1 MGDGRAICSR
11 TSEDSDRSPT
21 GGMREI
27 ILRCGNAPLCG
38 VVYVTMT
45 TPRILAAPLAVF
57 LAASSAAQLPSPQLD
72 VRFAPSAS
80 IYIAQENRNFAL
92 GSIEI
97 QNAAIVNTGSTAVT
111 VGEVLIDMLV
121 GGEVFRSERL
131 SGRLL
136 AQRWNRLKAYLDTPG
151 VLASE
156 EPRYRFKELL
166 GSQITLS
173 SSTTL
178 APGTAMYVA
187 RRYFV
192 DAIVETVD
200 GKPRPIFP
208 DRVRV
213 SVTATSAAG
222 ERVQG
227 INEMR
232 IVSYQPRND
241 YHFPVEGRWYIN
253 ASSSIRS
260 HHRSMPVHEFA
271 LDLVQIGDGGRSF
284 RGKGTSHADY
294 FAFGKD
300 ILAIGDGIVTAVYD
314 GVPETRLRRPDETA
328 DAYRLAVFEPLAA
341 RGTYG
346 TGGNQITIEHPG
358 GEFSTYAH
366 LRDGGI
372 RVKKGDRVR
381 RGQPI
386 AQVGM
391 SGDGYQPHLHVQLTD
406 GPDGNDARG
415 IPLIFT
421 NVRPVLFSSTLDLDG
436 RRQLQAGEFVD
447 TVK

>member
-1 MGDGRAICSR
+1 
-11 TSEDSDRSPT
+11 
-21 GGMREI
+21 
-27 ILRCGNAPLCG
+27 
-38 VVYVTMT
+38 
-45 TPRILAAPLAVF
+45 
-57 LAASSAAQLPSPQLD
+57 

-97 QNAAIVNTGSTAVT
+97 QNVAIVNTGPMTLAID
-111 VGEVLIDMLV
+111 EVLIEVLV
-121 GGEVFRSERL
+121 GGDVFRSERL
-131 SGRLL
+131 SGHLL
-136 AQRWNRLKAYLDTPG
+136 AQRWSRLKAYLDTPG
-151 VLASE
+151 VFASE
-156 EPRYRFKELL
+156 DPRFRFGELL
-166 GSQITLS
+166 RNEVTLAN
-173 SSTTL
+173 STTL
-178 APGTAMYVA
+178 APKTAMYVA
-187 RRYFV
+187 RRFYFV
-192 DAIVETVD
+192 DAVVETVD

-213 SVTATSAAG
+213 SVAATSGNG
-222 ERVQG
+222 ERVRG
-227 INEMR
+227 ANEIR

-260 HHRSMPVHEFA
+260 HHRSQPVHEFA
-271 LDLVQIGDGGRSF
+271 LDLVQIGDGGSSF
-284 RGKGTSHADY
+284 RGKGTSHPDY

-300 ILAIGDGIVTAVYD
+300 VLAIGDGIVTAVYD

-328 DAYRLAVFEPLAA
+328 DAYRRAVFEPLAA

-346 TGGNQITIEHPG
+346 TGGNQVTIEHPG

-366 LRDGGI
+366 LRDGSI
-372 RVKKGDRVR
+372 RVKQGDRVR

-406 GPDGNDARG
+406 GPDGNYARG

-421 NVRPVLFSSTLDLDG
+421 NVRPVLFSSTLDLEG

>member
-1 MGDGRAICSR
+1 
-11 TSEDSDRSPT
+11 
-21 GGMREI
+21 
-27 ILRCGNAPLCG
+27 
-38 VVYVTMT
+38 MT
-45 TPRILAAPLAVF
+45 ASRILTVSIAVF
-57 LAASSAAQLPSPQLD
+57 LAGSTTAEQLARSQVD

-97 QNAAIVNTGSTAVT
+97 HNVAIVNTGSTVLT
-111 VGEVLIDMLV
+111 VDEVLIDVLV
-121 GGEVFRSERL
+121 GGEIVRSERL
-131 SGRLL
+131 SGHLL
-136 AQRWNRLKAYLDTPG
+136 ARRWNRLKAYLDMAG
-151 VLASE
+151 VLESE
-156 EPRYRFKELL
+156 EPRYRFKQLL
-166 GSQITLS
+166 GSDISLS

-178 APGTAMYVA
+178 TPGTAMYVA
-187 RRYFV
+187 RRFYFV
-192 DAIVETVD
+192 DAVVETID

-213 SVTATSAAG
+213 SVIATSASG
-222 ERVQG
+222 ERVRG
-227 INEMR
+227 VNEIR
-232 IVSYQPRND
+232 IASYQPRND

-260 HHRSMPVHEFA
+260 HHRSLPVHEFA
-271 LDLVQIGDGGRSF
+271 LDLVQIGDGGSSF
-284 RGKGTSHADY
+284 RARGTSHADF

-300 ILAIGDGIVTAVYD
+300 VLSIGDGIVTAVYD
-314 GVPETRLRRPDETA
+314 RVPDTRLRRLDETP
-328 DAYRLAVFEPLAA
+328 DAYRRAVFEPLAA

-346 TGGNQITIEHPG
+346 TGGNQISIEHPG

-366 LRDGGI
+366 LRDGSI

-406 GPDGNDARG
+406 GPDGNYARG

-421 NVRPVLFSSTLDLDG
+421 NVRPVLFTSTTDLDG
-436 RRQLQAGEFVD
+436 RRQLHAGEFVD